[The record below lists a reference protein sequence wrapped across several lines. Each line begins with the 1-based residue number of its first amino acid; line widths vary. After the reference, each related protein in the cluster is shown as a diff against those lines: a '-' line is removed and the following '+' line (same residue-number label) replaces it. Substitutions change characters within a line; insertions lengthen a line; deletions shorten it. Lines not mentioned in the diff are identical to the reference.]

1 MKNKKKLWI
10 ILAIIGLIVLLS
22 FVFKGGKK
30 DIEVNTDSVG
40 RKSITEIVSVT
51 GKIQP
56 ETEVKISADVS
67 GEIIDM
73 SVKEGDSVTRG
84 QLLLRI
90 NPELYE
96 SAVSQ
101 LEANLNNAK
110 ASLAGSE
117 AQLIRAKAN
126 YKQQQLNLDR
136 QKKLYSQGVI
146 SIQELES
153 FTTQFEVSQADFEA
167 TQKQTLATRY
177 NVQSVAARLE
187 EGKRNLGRTSI
198 YAPESGIVT
207 NLKSEKGERV
217 VGTAQMAGTEIMRI
231 SNLNVMEVQVTVNE
245 NDIVRIHLGDSADVK
260 IDAYDDRLFS
270 GVVTEIANSAVFNQ
284 TQNLNDQ
291 VTNFIVKVRLLR
303 NSYSDLLN
311 SGKFPFLPGMT
322 ASVDIKT
329 DHKSNVIAVPIASVI
344 TRDPFENATSLDSD
358 EAEKSTGTKESE
370 KQNNESSQESSK
382 ESNSKSSQGSSTES
396 AKGSSNESAHG
407 SSKESSN
414 KSPKESSLG
423 SSTAN
428 RVKTWV
434 FVLENGKAQAVEV
447 TTGIQNL
454 DYFEILSGVKEGQTI
469 ITGPSMV
476 IAKTLNHNDPV
487 KVQKSK

>member
-1 MKNKKKLWI
+1 MKNKKILWI
-10 ILAIIGLIVLLS
+10 IATVIALVVVLS
-22 FVFKGGKK
+22 MIFKGGKK
-30 DIEVNTDSVG
+30 DIEVNTEVVG
-40 RKSITEIVSVT
+40 KKSITEIVSVT

-96 SAVSQ
+96 STVSQ

-110 ASLAGSE
+110 ASQAGSE

-126 YKQQQLNLDR
+126 YKQQQLNIDR
-136 QKKLYSQGVI
+136 QKKLFAQGVI

-153 FTTQFEVSQADFEA
+153 FTTQFEVAQADFEA
-167 TQKQTLATRY
+167 TQKQTLASRY
-177 NVQSVAARLE
+177 NVQSMAARLE

-198 YAPESGIVT
+198 YAPESGTVT

-260 IDAYDDRLFS
+260 IDAYDNRLFK

-291 VTNFIVKVRLLR
+291 VTNFIVKVRLIR
-303 NSYSDLLN
+303 RSYIDLLKE
-311 SGKFPFLPGMT
+311 GKSPFLPGMT
-322 ASVDIKT
+322 ASVDIHT
-329 DHKSNVIAVPIASVI
+329 DQKNNVTAVPIAAVI
-344 TRDPFENATSLDSD
+344 TRDPFTDAV
-358 EAEKSTGTKESE
+358 
-370 KQNNESSQESSK
+370 SS
-382 ESNSKSSQGSSTES
+382 NMGSSTKSSDES
-396 AKGSSNESAHG
+396 KKSNSES
-407 SSKESSN
+407 K
-414 KSPKESSLG
+414 KSDNAEAQSPVAG
-423 SSTAN
+423 

-434 FVLENGKAQAVEV
+434 FILENGSAKAVEV
-447 TTGIQNL
+447 TTGIQDL
-454 DYFEILSGVKEGQTI
+454 DYYEILTGVKEGQTV

-476 IAKTLNHNDPV
+476 VAKSLNHNDKV
-487 KVQKSK
+487 KVLK

>member
-10 ILAIIGLIVLLS
+10 VLSVIGLIVLLS

-30 DIEVNTDSVG
+30 DIEVNTDVVG

-73 SVKEGDSVTRG
+73 GVKEGDSVTRG

-96 SAVSQ
+96 STVSQ

-153 FTTQFEVSQADFEA
+153 FTTQFEVSQADYEA

-260 IDAYDDRLFS
+260 IDAYDDRLFA

-303 NSYSDLLN
+303 SSYSDLLN

-329 DHKSNVIAVPIASVI
+329 DHKSNVVAVPIASVI
-344 TRDPFENATSLDSD
+344 TRDPFENGTGFDS
-358 EAEKSTGTKESE
+358 EESKKLSNKEGKASKSVDTTKESA
-370 KQNNESSQESSK
+370 Q
-382 ESNSKSSQGSSTES
+382 
-396 AKGSSNESAHG
+396 
-407 SSKESSN
+407 
-414 KSPKESSLG
+414 KSPKSVDGSLA
-423 SSTAN
+423 TN

-434 FVLENGKAQAVEV
+434 FILENGKAKAVEV

-476 IAKTLNHNDPV
+476 IAKTLNHDDPV
-487 KVQKSK
+487 QVQKLK

>member
-1 MKNKKKLWI
+1 MKNKKTLWI
-10 ILAIIGLIVLLS
+10 ILSVVAVAVVLSLI
-22 FVFKGGKK
+22 FKSGKK
-30 DIEVNTDSVG
+30 ETEVTTEVVG
-40 RKSITEIVSVT
+40 RKNITEIVSVT

-73 SVKEGDSVTRG
+73 KVTEGDSVTRG

-96 SAVSQ
+96 STVSQ

-110 ASLAGSE
+110 ATQAGSE

-126 YKQQQLNLDR
+126 FKQQQLNLDR
-136 QKKLYSQGVI
+136 QKKLFNQGVI
-146 SIQELES
+146 SNQELES
-153 FTTQFEVSQADFEA
+153 FTTQYEVAQADFEA
-167 TQKQTLATRY
+167 TQKQTLASRY

-260 IDAYDDRLFS
+260 IDAYDNRLFK

-303 NSYSDLLN
+303 NSYSDLI
-311 SGKFPFLPGMT
+311 SAGKSPFLPGMT

-329 DHKSNVIAVPIASVI
+329 DQKNNVIAVPIASVI
-344 TRDPFENATSLDSD
+344 TRNPFEND
-358 EAEKSTGTKESE
+358 
-370 KQNNESSQESSK
+370 
-382 ESNSKSSQGSSTES
+382 NSKSSVQFTASSSEMKNTSSSEDKNGPTQES
-396 AKGSSNESAHG
+396 VPAG
-407 SSKESSN
+407 
-414 KSPKESSLG
+414 
-423 SSTAN
+423 

-434 FVLENGKAQAVEV
+434 FVLDQGKATAVEV
-447 TTGIQNL
+447 TTGIQDL
-454 DYFEILSGVKEGQTI
+454 DYYEILGGIKEGQTI

-476 IAKTLNHNDPV
+476 IAKSLNHNDKV
-487 KVQKSK
+487 KVMK